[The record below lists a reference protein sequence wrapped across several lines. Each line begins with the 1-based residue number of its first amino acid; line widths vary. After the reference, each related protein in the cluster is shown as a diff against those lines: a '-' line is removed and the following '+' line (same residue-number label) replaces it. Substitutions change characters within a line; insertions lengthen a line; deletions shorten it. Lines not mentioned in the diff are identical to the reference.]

1 MLNTEFASIYDAYY
15 HDVYLYLVTLTNG
28 RRDLAEELTQETFFQ
43 VFLSLHRFKGESSI
57 KTYIVSIARNTC
69 KNYYKKNPI
78 MSGSEDME
86 WMLNDETQSTV
97 SIEEYLLK
105 VEQREELRKVILG
118 LDPKYRDIV
127 IYRIYHELS
136 FQKISQFM
144 KVDTIS
150 MIAIV
155 ALWVVFMYCFQ
166 VVEVSGISMQP
177 TFQDGDKLLM
187 NRVIYHITEPKRG
200 DVVMVNLEDMSILKR
215 VVAVPGET
223 IDIKDHAIFIDG
235 KQIEIEEEEGTILP
249 GELTYPITLG
259 EDEYFVMGDNV
270 EVSLDSRSSEVGV
283 VERDEIRTKYAC
295 RFFKF
300 K

>member
-1 MLNTEFASIYDAYY
+1 MEKKECVLIKELLPIYCDDA
-15 HDVYLYLVTLTNG
+15 VS
-28 RRDLAEELTQETFFQ
+28 EESRAIIEDHLETC
-43 VFLSLHRFKGESSI
+43 SECDDFKNEI
-57 KTYIVSIARNTC
+57 IEM
-69 KNYYKKNPI
+69 KK
-78 MSGSEDME
+78 EEME
-86 WMLNDETQSTV
+86 VDKK
-97 SIEEYLLK
+97 IEETKTEYASEVSK
-105 VEQREELRKVILG
+105 KLRRHK
-118 LDPKYRDIV
+118 K
-127 IYRIYHELS
+127 
-136 FQKISQFM
+136 

-177 TFQDGDKLLM
+177 TFQDGDRLLM